1 MNVNKTAKKV
11 NALRA
16 AIQKEVTKRD
26 AAVQNHG
33 CEANDCF
40 AKFEA
45 LVKKLRT
52 LLEVRCANRAIKL
65 ARKHLEARQALE
77 SIK

>member
-1 MNVNKTAKKV
+1 MNVNKTAKKA

-26 AAVQNHG
+26 AAMQNHG
-33 CEANDCF
+33 CEANQLF
-40 AKFEA
+40 ARFEA
-45 LVKKLRT
+45 LIKKLRT
-52 LLEVRCANRAIKL
+52 ALEIRCANRAIKL
-65 ARKHLEARQALE
+65 ATKHLEAKAALE